1 MAMGDSNRGIAIEA
15 LRHWAAPTGWAPAGL
30 GPITVIDAHA
40 AGEPLRVITGGL
52 PPIPG
57 DTILAKRQYA
67 REHLDHLRRLLVYE
81 PRGHADMYGCIV
93 TEPVTPDGDLG
104 VLFLHNEGFSTMCGH
119 GIIGL
124 VTVLLETG
132 ALAVVQP
139 ATIVRL
145 DTPAGRV
152 TARARVQGDRVTSV
166 AFENVPSFVYALDQE
181 VAVPSVGLVRYD
193 VAFGGAFYAYCQAA
207 DLGVRLVPEE
217 FRRLIDAGVAVKR
230 AVAAALSIWHPIEPD
245 LGFLYGTII
254 LAPSQGPDAHSRN
267 VCIFADGEVDR
278 SPTGTGVSGRLAI
291 EHARGR
297 LPVGQPIVV
306 ESLLGTCFTGRILA
320 TSRVGDFAA
329 VIPEVEGSAFITGRS
344 EFVSA
349 PDDPLKSG
357 FILR

>member
-1 MAMGDSNRGIAIEA
+1 MNGLHR
-15 LRHWAAPTGWAPAGL
+15 WTPPAGW
-30 GPITVIDAHA
+30 GPAGMGSITVIDAHA
-40 AGEPLRVITGGL
+40 AGEPLRVVTGGL

-57 DTILAKRQYA
+57 ETILAKRRYA
-67 REHLDHLRRLLVYE
+67 REHLDHLRRLLVFE

-93 TEPVTPDGDLG
+93 TEPVTLDGDLG
-104 VLFLHNEGFSTMCGH
+104 VLFMHNEGFSTMCGH

-132 ALAVVQP
+132 ALAAAQP
-139 ATIVRL
+139 TTIIRL

-152 TARARVQGDRVTSV
+152 TARARVEGGRVTSV
-166 AFENVPSFVYALDQE
+166 AFENVPSFVYALDKE
-181 VAVPSVGLVRYD
+181 VDVPGVGVVRSD
-193 VAFGGAFYAYCQAA
+193 VAFGGAFYAYCGAA

-217 FRRLIDAGVAVKR
+217 YRRLIDAGMAVKR
-230 AVAAALSIWHPIEPD
+230 AVAAALPIRHPIDPD

-254 LAPSQGPDAHSRN
+254 LGPPQDPGAHGRN

-297 LPVGQPIVV
+297 LPLDQAFVV
-306 ESLLGTCFTGRILA
+306 ESLLGTRFTGRVLRAA
-320 TSRVGDFAA
+320 TVGDFAA
-329 VIPEVEGSAFITGRS
+329 VIPEVEGSAYITGRS